1 MSEYSIQAEDD
12 YVQSAN
18 SLFHFMK
25 EADYLKDALGRKAL
39 VPRYCVESVDYLGIK
54 SGDKLYGN
62 IAVLQKCFCDLPF
75 HQMGETFAL
84 TPVQTEKNKLSEEVY
99 AFFEKSNT
107 HCSFYGEYGMAFSKS
122 WGERNRLQPVHYL
135 NCNSAYTENYSKLF
149 EKILSEKDLPD
160 SISQDVI
167 ERLCFIKP
175 IRGIMERKLP
185 HKDGTYIA
193 IQVFKNFHDEHEWR
207 YVPAPDALT
216 SLKMECIIANPQI
229 LKLSNEISKRVEEE
243 KYKALW
249 LNFSYNDIRYIIV
262 PDNEARIDIISAIME
277 LPETNF
283 QEEKSVELSKQ
294 LLVSKLVVL
303 SEIRNDW

>member
-122 WGERNRLQPVHYL
+122 WGERNRLQPVHY
-135 NCNSAYTENYSKLF
+135 
-149 EKILSEKDLPD
+149 
-160 SISQDVI
+160 
-167 ERLCFIKP
+167 
-175 IRGIMERKLP
+175 
-185 HKDGTYIA
+185 
-193 IQVFKNFHDEHEWR
+193 
-207 YVPAPDALT
+207 
-216 SLKMECIIANPQI
+216 
-229 LKLSNEISKRVEEE
+229 
-243 KYKALW
+243 
-249 LNFSYNDIRYIIV
+249 
-262 PDNEARIDIISAIME
+262 
-277 LPETNF
+277 
-283 QEEKSVELSKQ
+283 
-294 LLVSKLVVL
+294 
-303 SEIRNDW
+303 